1 MSQRFTVTG
10 AFSKSDG
17 ERCTSDMQ
25 GEVNQLFEGDEPDG
39 GGGGSVRDAIG
50 LMVCVLLRVCFA
62 GDGNP
67 KESSPFI
74 NSSTPDPEKTQQYE
88 GKNMALFEEEMDTSP
103 MVSSLLSSLANYS
116 ATTQGSKEHEEAENN
131 EEARKKPAAPQ
142 APRMGTLMGVYLP
155 CLQNILG
162 VILFLRMTWI
172 VGVGGVIESFI
183 IVAMCCSTTMLTAI
197 SMSAIA
203 TNGVVPAGGS
213 YYMISRSL
221 GPEFGGAVGICF
233 YLGTTYAGAM
243 YILGCIEIL
252 LIYIVPQAAI
262 FKMEGLEGPEAEAAM
277 LNNMRVYGTVVLSF
291 MAIVVFVGVKYV
303 NKLALVFLACVIL
316 SIIAV
321 YAGVIKTAIDPPD
334 FPVCVLGNRTL
345 VWKGFD
351 VCAKVVERDNGTVT
365 TQLWRQFCDSELL
378 NATCDEYF
386 VNNNVTIIQ
395 GIPGVASGALWEN
408 LFGSY
413 TEKGVYIEKLGI
425 ASTPEAEVN
434 AKPSSRFL
442 LSDCTSFFTLLVGI
456 YFPSVTGIM
465 AGSNRSGDLRDA
477 QKSIP
482 IGTILAITTTS
493 IIYMSSVVLFGA
505 CIDGTVLRDKFGE
518 AVRGNLVIGT
528 LAWPSPWVIVFGS
541 FFSTCG
547 AGLQSLTG
555 APRLMQ
561 AIARDGIVPF
571 LRVFGH
577 GKANGEPTW
586 ALLLTACICESG
598 ILIASLDSVAP
609 ILSMFFL
616 MCYMFVNLACALQTL
631 LRTPNWRPRFKFY
644 HWALSFLGMSLCLS
658 LMFICSWYY
667 AIVAMAIAGCIY
679 KYIEFRGAEKEWGDG
694 IRGISLSA
702 ARFALMR
709 LEEGPPHTKNWRP
722 QILVLVSVD
731 GELNIEQPRLLSLT
745 NQLKAGKGLTIVGT
759 SLKGTYLDNFSQG
772 QQAEQALRK
781 LMETEKVKG
790 FSQVVISSNLRDAT
804 SHLLQAGG
812 LGGMKHNTVLVSWP
826 RNWKQAEDPTICTNF
841 IEVVRET
848 TAASLALLVPKNIAA
863 FPSNSERFTEGHID
877 VWWIVHDGG
886 MLMLLPFLLRQHKV
900 WRKCKMRIFTVA
912 QMDDNS
918 IQMKKDLTTFLY
930 HLRIDAQI
938 EVVEMQDSDITA
950 YTYEKTLMME
960 QRSEILKKIN
970 LTKTEREREIQSI
983 TDSSRGSIRRKNPS
997 SSAVTAQLSVSEDQP
1012 GGSGE
1017 EKPEEESVAVSVSS
1031 SPPPQ
1036 EQLIAD
1042 KSTNP
1047 PTPATPLSPSTD
1059 SAITPGSEGQRTW
1072 TDPKC
1077 DGEAAKPAAA
1087 AAAGAATPEGI
1098 KDLFSM
1104 KPEWENLNQSNVR
1117 RMHTAVRLNNVIV
1130 KKSQEAKL
1138 VLLNMPGAPKNRSGD
1153 ANYMEFLE
1161 VLTEGLNRVLLVRGG
1176 GREVITIYS

>member
-1 MSQRFTVTG
+1 MSQRFTVTSSSG
-10 AFSKSDG
+10 SDG
-17 ERCTSDMQ
+17 VQ
-25 GEVNQLFEGDEPDG
+25 GEVNQLFEGDEPTPASSDKG
-39 GGGGSVRDAIG
+39 PGTAAAAAI
-50 LMVCVLLRVCFA
+50 R

-74 NSSTPDPEKTQQYE
+74 NSSDPEKNQQYE

-103 MVSSLLSSLANYS
+103 MVSSLLSNLANYS
-116 ATTQGSKEHEEAENN
+116 NLPQGSKEHEERER
-131 EEARKKPAAPQ
+131 ERKRKHVM

-172 VGVGGVIESFI
+172 VGTGGVIQAFI
-183 IVAMCCSTTMLTAI
+183 IVFMCCSTTMLTAI

-252 LIYIVPQAAI
+252 LVYIVPQAAI
-262 FKMEGLEGPEAEAAM
+262 FKMEGLEGAEAEAAM
-277 LNNMRVYGTVVLSF
+277 LNNMRVYGTIVLSF
-291 MAIVVFVGVKYV
+291 MALVVFVGVKYV
-303 NKLALVFLACVIL
+303 NKLALVFLACVIC
-316 SIIAV
+316 SILAV
-321 YAGVIKTAIDPPD
+321 YAGVIKTAFEPPV
-334 FPVCVLGNRTL
+334 FPVCLLGNRTL

-351 VCAKVVERDNGTVT
+351 VCAKVIEKENATVT
-365 TQLWRQFCDSELL
+365 TKLWRLFCDSEFL
-378 NATCDEYF
+378 NATCDFYF
-386 VNNNVTIIQ
+386 ANNNVSEIQ
-395 GIPGVASGALWEN
+395 GIPGITSGVLKEN
-408 LFGSY
+408 LFG
-413 TEKGVYIEKLGI
+413 KYIEKGMFI
-425 ASTPEAEVN
+425 EKIGVPSISDPEAPNSNTNSFVL
-434 AKPSSRFL
+434 A
-442 LSDCTSFFTLLVGI
+442 DITSFFTLLVGI

-482 IGTILAITTTS
+482 IGTIMAITTTS
-493 IIYMSSVVLFGA
+493 FIYMSSVVLFGA
-505 CIDGTVLRDKFGE
+505 CIEGTVLRDKFGE

-555 APRLMQ
+555 APRLLQ

-571 LRVFGH
+571 LQVFGH

-722 QILVLVSVD
+722 QLLVLVDMD
-731 GELNIEQPRLLSLT
+731 GELNVEQPRLLSLT

-759 SLKGTYLDNFSQG
+759 ALEGTYLDNHPRA
-772 QQAEQALRK
+772 QQAEQSLRK
-781 LMETEKVKG
+781 LMEAEKVKG

-812 LGGMKHNTVLVSWP
+812 LGGLQHNTVLVSWP
-826 RNWKQAEDPTICTNF
+826 RNWKQAEEHQSWRNF
-841 IEVVRET
+841 IELVRET
-848 TAASLALLVPKNIAA
+848 TSASLALLVPKNIAA
-863 FPSNSERFTEGHID
+863 FPSNGERFTEGFID

-930 HLRIDAQI
+930 HLRIDAEV
-938 EVVEMQDSDITA
+938 EVVEMVRSLDISA

-960 QRSEILKKIN
+960 QRSQILKQIN
-970 LTKTEREREIQSI
+970 LTKTEREREV
-983 TDSSRGSIRRKNPS
+983 RPAAALPIRS
-997 SSAVTAQLSVSEDQP
+997 GAVTP
-1012 GGSGE
+1012 GE
-1017 EKPEEESVAVSVSS
+1017 AV
-1031 SPPPQ
+1031 Q
-1036 EQLIAD
+1036 M
-1042 KSTNP
+1042 
-1047 PTPATPLSPSTD
+1047 
-1059 SAITPGSEGQRTW
+1059 TW
-1072 TDPKC
+1072 TEAKC
-1077 DGEAAKPAAA
+1077 DGEQAKPP
-1087 AAAGAATPEGI
+1087 GANTPEGI
-1098 KDLFSM
+1098 KDLFNM
-1104 KPEWENLNQSNVR
+1104 KPNQSNVR
-1117 RMHTAVRLNNVIV
+1117 RMHTALRLNGVIA

-1138 VLLNMPGAPKNRSGD
+1138 VLLNMPGPPKNRKGD
-1153 ANYMEFLE
+1153 ENYMEFLE

>member
-1 MSQRFTVTG
+1 MSQRFTVT

-17 ERCTSDMQ
+17 DRCTADMQ
-25 GEVNQLFEGDEPDG
+25 GEVNQLFEGDEPTPGASHQDG
-39 GGGGSVRDAIG
+39 ATTLKEDAA
-50 LMVCVLLRVCFA
+50 R

-74 NSSTPDPEKTQQYE
+74 NSSDPEKNQQYE

-116 ATTQGSKEHEEAENN
+116 NLTQGSKEHEEAENN
-131 EEARKKPAAPQ
+131 EEARKKPAAQ

-172 VGVGGVIESFI
+172 VGIGGVIESFI

-252 LIYIVPQAAI
+252 LVYIVPQAAI
-262 FKMEGLEGPEAEAAM
+262 FKMEGLEGAEAEAAM

-321 YAGVIKTAIDPPD
+321 YAGVIKTAIDPPE

-345 VWKGFD
+345 VWRGFD

-365 TQLWRQFCDSELL
+365 TQLWRMFCDSELL

-386 VNNNVTIIQ
+386 TNNNISVIQ

-408 LFGSY
+408 LFGNY
-413 TEKGVYIEKLGI
+413 LEKGMYIEKLGVPNI
-425 ASTPEAEVN
+425 PEVEPSTKA
-434 AKPSSRFL
+434 SSRYVL
-442 LSDCTSFFTLLVGI
+442 ADMSSFFTLLVGI

-493 IIYMSSVVLFGA
+493 IIYMSSVILFGA

-598 ILIASLDSVAP
+598 ILIASLDAVAP

-644 HWALSFLGMSLCLS
+644 HWALSFLGMSLCLA

-667 AIVAMAIAGCIY
+667 AIVAMVIAGCIY

-694 IRGISLSA
+694 IRGLSLSA

-722 QILVLVSVD
+722 QILVLVSMD
-731 GELNIEQPRLLSLT
+731 GELNVEQPRLLSLT

-759 SLKGTYLDNFSQG
+759 GLTGTYLDNFAQG
-772 QQAEQALRK
+772 QQAEQALHK

-826 RNWKQAEDPTICTNF
+826 RNWKQAEDHSTWRNF
-841 IEVVRET
+841 IELVRET
-848 TAASLALLVPKNIAA
+848 TAASLALMVPKNIAA
-863 FPSNSERFTEGHID
+863 FPSNGERFTEGHID

-930 HLRIDAQI
+930 HLRIDAQV

-950 YTYEKTLMME
+950 YTYEKTLVME
-960 QRSEILKKIN
+960 QRSQILKQIN

-983 TDSSRGSIRRKNPS
+983 TDSSRGSIRRKNP
-997 SSAVTAQLSVSEDQP
+997 ATVTTQLSVTEEQP
-1012 GGSGE
+1012 GGSKE
-1017 EKPEEESVAVSVSS
+1017 EKPEEESVAVS
-1031 SPPPQ
+1031 PPAQ
-1036 EQLIAD
+1036 EQLIHD
-1042 KSTNP
+1042 QSTNP
-1047 PTPATPLSPSTD
+1047 PTPATPQSPATESVE
-1059 SAITPGSEGQRTW
+1059 TPGETQRTW

-1077 DGEAAKPAAA
+1077 PADGEPAKPPT
-1087 AAAGAATPEGI
+1087 GATPEGI

-1117 RMHTAVRLNNVIV
+1117 RMHTALRLNNVIV
-1130 KKSQEAKL
+1130 KKSSEAKL
-1138 VLLNMPGAPKNRSGD
+1138 VLLNMPGPPKNRSGD
-1153 ANYMEFLE
+1153 ENYMEFLE